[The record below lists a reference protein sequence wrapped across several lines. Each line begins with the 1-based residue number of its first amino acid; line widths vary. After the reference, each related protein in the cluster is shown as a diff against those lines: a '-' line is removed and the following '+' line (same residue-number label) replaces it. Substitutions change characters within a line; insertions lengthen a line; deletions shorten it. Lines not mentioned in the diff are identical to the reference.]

1 MKVVIILGIW
11 IVSFLFY
18 LSLFRVASRVASKED
33 KYCGVGSE

>member
-18 LSLFRVASRVASKED
+18 LSLFRVASKED
-33 KYCGVGSE
+33 KYYGAILE

>member
-18 LSLFRVASRVASKED
+18 LSLFRVASKED
-33 KYCGVGSE
+33 KYYGVILE

>member
-18 LSLFRVASRVASKED
+18 LSLFRVASKED
-33 KYCGVGSE
+33 KYYGVGSE

>member
-18 LSLFRVASRVASKED
+18 LSLFRVAAKED
-33 KYCGVGSE
+33 KYYEIN